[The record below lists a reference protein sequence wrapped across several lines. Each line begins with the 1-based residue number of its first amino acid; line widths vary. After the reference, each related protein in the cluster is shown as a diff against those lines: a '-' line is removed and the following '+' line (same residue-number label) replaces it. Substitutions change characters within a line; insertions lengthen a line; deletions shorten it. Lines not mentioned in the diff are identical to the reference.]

1 MTHAETV
8 INSHKIFTRLKNTKF
23 GNPVAVV
30 FKASGYHYRGV
41 LKLDSRLAKKIVCIA
56 SMETLKNDEKFSL
69 FYLKSSIR
77 SLYSILKVLFCL
89 DFLVM

>member
-41 LKLDSRLAKKIVCIA
+41 LKLDSRLAKKIV